1 MARVMSMPVPI
12 PQATMHNTSYDH
24 IEAPSTSLAQR
35 RQLRHMQVD
44 VPSSSFRSTE
54 SELWSHTQS
63 AYFAYASASNYVQT
77 TPQTPRL
84 GRASSTP
91 PPAPCKSR
99 RRNRVEM
106 QHGDEI
112 QPSRR
117 LRF

>member
-1 MARVMSMPVPI
+1 MARVMSMPMPI
-12 PQATMHNTSYDH
+12 PQATMHNTSYVH
-24 IEAPSTSLAQR
+24 IESPSTSLAQR
-35 RQLRHMQVD
+35 RQLRDMQVD
-44 VPSSSFRSTE
+44 VPSSSSRSTE
-54 SELWSHTQS
+54 LWSDTQS
-63 AYFAYASASNYVQT
+63 AYSAYASASNYVQT
-77 TPQTPRL
+77 PPQTPRL

-112 QPSRR
+112 QGPSRR